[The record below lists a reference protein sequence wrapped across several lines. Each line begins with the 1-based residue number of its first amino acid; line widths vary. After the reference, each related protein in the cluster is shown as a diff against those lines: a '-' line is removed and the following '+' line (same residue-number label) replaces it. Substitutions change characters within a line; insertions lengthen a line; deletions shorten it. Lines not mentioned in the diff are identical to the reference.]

1 MMFIHCTIDELLA
14 IRDGEGSRA
23 ALRHL
28 DDCEECRDELD
39 RLHQRVAALKA
50 LSALKPPRD
59 RWSAVRERF
68 ESERRGRRRVL
79 AAWTSLAAA
88 ASIAMAVGL
97 SQLVSAVTAQP
108 EDRLVSLM
116 EESQNLQDMLQTFEP
131 DSRVMNGRVATAV
144 AVLEDRISDVD
155 ARIADVR
162 MVRVPREQ
170 MLDLWRQRIELMDT
184 LVKVHATKSTYVGF

>member
-1 MMFIHCTIDELLA
+1 MMFIHCTMDELLA

-28 DDCEECRDELD
+28 DDCDECRDELD

-50 LSALKPPRD
+50 LPAFKPPRD
-59 RWSAVRERF
+59 RWGAVRERF
-68 ESERRGRRRVL
+68 ESERRSRRRVL

-108 EDRLVSLM
+108 EDRLGVLM
-116 EESQNLQDMLQTFEP
+116 QESQDLQNMLSTFEP
-131 DSRVMNGRVATAV
+131 ESRVMNGRVATAV

-155 ARIADVR
+155 ARIAEMRIVR
-162 MVRVPREQ
+162 IPQDRV
-170 MLDLWRQRIELMDT
+170 LDLWRQRIELMDA